1 MSDVIKPNPL
11 QKAVQTLAA
20 TAPVAA
26 LLVPL
31 AHRLDRLVLRL
42 SGGRTTAVGLMA
54 GLPLITLTTV
64 GAKSGELRSVPLVGI
79 PDTGPEGSPHSDRLI
94 LVASNFGQAHHPAW
108 YYNLRKNPHASVTRG
123 GVARSY
129 RAEEVSGAE
138 YDRCWARAVSLYAGY
153 AAYKTRTGGRTIPIL
168 LLTPADGG

>member
-1 MSDVIKPNPL
+1 MSDHSQPNFL
-11 QKAVQTLAA
+11 QKLVQRMAA
-20 TAPVAA
+20 TGPVSA
-26 LLVPL
+26 LLPPV

-42 SGGRTTAVGLMA
+42 SRGRTTAVGLLT

-79 PDTGPEGSPHSDRLI
+79 PDGERLI
-94 LVASNFGQAHHPAW
+94 LIASNFGQGHHPAW
-108 YYNLRKNPHASVTRG
+108 VHNLRKNSYAAVKQAAKRG
-123 GVARSY
+123 EGTARSY

-138 YDRCWARAVSLYAGY
+138 YDRCWARALSYYAGY
-153 AAYKTRTGGRTIPIL
+153 AAYKERTGGRRIPIF